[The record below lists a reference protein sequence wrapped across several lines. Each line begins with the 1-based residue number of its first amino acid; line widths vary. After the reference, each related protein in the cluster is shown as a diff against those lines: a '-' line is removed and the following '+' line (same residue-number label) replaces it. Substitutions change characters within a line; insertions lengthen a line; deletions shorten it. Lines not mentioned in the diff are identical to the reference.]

1 MRVLLIRHGLTIY
14 NLEHRYQGWVDIPL
28 CTAGKVALQPKQVWE
43 QCPTEVYVSPLIRA
57 RQTAEILFP
66 DAKQQVVEAFREFN
80 FGEFDGYT
88 YEELAMNP
96 SYQPWVDGG
105 CSGRCP
111 GGEDRKSYRRRTVK
125 GFLELANS
133 GLDRMI
139 IVAHGGTQ
147 MALLSQFCPECED
160 YFEAQLP
167 AGWGYDLEWDGKNLH
182 IIDRVDFTK
191 GA

>member
-1 MRVLLIRHGLTIY
+1 MRVLLIRHSITIY

-28 CTAGKVALQPKQVWE
+28 CAAGKVALQPKQVWE
-43 QCPTEVYVSPLIRA
+43 QNPKEVYVSPLIRA

-66 DAKQQVVEAFREFN
+66 EATQHVVEEFREFN

-88 YEELAMNP
+88 YEELASHP
-96 SYQPWVDGG
+96 DYQPWVDGMCMG
-105 CSGRCP
+105 PCP
-111 GGEDRKSYRRRTVK
+111 GGEDRKTYQKRTVK
-125 GFLELANS
+125 GFLELMQKTS
-133 GLDRMI
+133 SDVV

-160 YFEAQLP
+160 YYEAQLP
-167 AGWGYDLEWDGKNLH
+167 AGWGYDLEWDGTSLH
-182 IIDRVDFTK
+182 IIGRIDFTK